1 MIRTILTVAALGMA
15 AVTLAP
21 EPALA
26 RNDCPPGLAKKN
38 PPCVPPGLAKK
49 GVRYDWRAGERLSG
63 DYSLTRDWNR
73 YGLPPLEERL
83 AYAILA
89 DRILRVD
96 RETLEVL
103 AVVRLL
109 DRVLD

>member
-1 MIRTILTVAALGMA
+1 MIRTILTVAALGLTAMT
-15 AVTLAP
+15 VAP

-26 RNDCPPGLAKKN
+26 RNDCPPGLAKKS
-38 PPCVPPGLAKK
+38 PACVPPGLAKK
-49 GVRYDWRAGERLSG
+49 GVVHDWRAGDRLTG
-63 DYSLTRDWNR
+63 DYRLTRDWGR
-73 YGLPPLEERL
+73 YDLPPLDDRL

-96 RETLEVL
+96 RDTLEVL